1 LNFRK
6 NNTISII
13 VYKKIN
19 NTMNK
24 QELIEKIKTQL
35 KSLVS
40 SEVKFAE
47 QKAGDRLIVT
57 PDENFMINSE
67 VYLRDE
73 EGNNVP
79 LLDGEYIFDD
89 GVKIVVEAGKIKA
102 MVEPEA
108 ELEDE
113 ETDDVQVEE
122 TDDVQVDAS
131 EDNKETPKEDA
142 MEKLMAKIKMIE
154 EKVEEMAKKFEEV
167 EKENEQMKQEFS
179 KIAEQPSTSK
189 IETAVA
195 EFKSLEEKANS
206 IGAVDIMAIR
216 EKARRNNR

>member
-1 LNFRK
+1 
-6 NNTISII
+6 
-13 VYKKIN
+13 
-19 NTMNK
+19 MNK

-40 SEVKFAE
+40 SEAKFAE

-67 VYLRDE
+67 VYLRDG

-79 LLDGEYIFDD
+79 LLDGEYTFDD

-102 MVEPEA
+102 MVEPDA

-122 TDDVQVDAS
+122 TDDVEVEA
-131 EDNKETPKEDA
+131 EDKKEEP
-142 MEKLMAKIKMIE
+142 
-154 EKVEEMAKKFEEV
+154 KVEEMKQVMERLAKCEEMIAEMAKKFGEV
-167 EKENEQMKQEFS
+167 EKENEEMKQEFS

>member
-1 LNFRK
+1 
-6 NNTISII
+6 
-13 VYKKIN
+13 
-19 NTMNK
+19 MNK
-24 QELIEKIKTQL
+24 NELIEKIKTQL

-40 SEVKFAE
+40 SEAKFAE

-57 PDENFMINSE
+57 PDENFMIGSE

-89 GVKIVVEAGKIKA
+89 GVKIVVESGKIKA
-102 MVEPEA
+102 MVEPDGEVSD
-108 ELEDE
+108 DE
-113 ETDDVQVEE
+113 EGEVEVE
-122 TDDVQVDAS
+122 AAEEV
-131 EDNKETPKEDA
+131 KEEEPKEEMGDEELPKEDA

-167 EKENEQMKQEFS
+167 EKKNEEMKQEFS

-189 IETAVA
+189 IEPAVA
-195 EFKSLEEKANS
+195 EFKSVEEKSNS

-216 EKARRNNR
+216 EKARKNR